1 MSTQPL
7 LPELSK
13 RELEIMK
20 ILWKMKAGSLREVHQ
35 VITKNS
41 DIAYTTTKTVLDR
54 MVSKGYLKRETVH
67 GILVYSP
74 KISKPSALASLVN
87 NFMENVLEIGPN
99 ATANLFSDSSI
110 LTEKEIQ
117 ELKKIIKNKGKG

>member
-1 MSTQPL
+1 MSTQLL

-20 ILWKMKAGSLREVHQ
+20 ILWKMKAGSLREVHK
-35 VITKNS
+35 VITKNN
-41 DIAYTTTKTVLDR
+41 DLAYTTTKTVLDR
-54 MVSKGYLKRETVH
+54 MVGKGYLTRESVH

-74 KISKPSALASLVN
+74 KISKPSALASLVQ